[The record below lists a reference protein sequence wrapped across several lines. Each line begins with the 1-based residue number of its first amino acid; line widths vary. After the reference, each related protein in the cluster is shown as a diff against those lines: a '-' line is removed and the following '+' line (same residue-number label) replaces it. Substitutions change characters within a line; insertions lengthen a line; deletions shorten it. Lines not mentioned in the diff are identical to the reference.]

1 MLLVAVLAGLLATA
15 AAARW
20 LQRQGGARDLL
31 VVATQDIA
39 AGTVIAAD
47 QVRAAEWPASSRPEG
62 GFSDAAAVQGR
73 VLTVALQRGEAIT
86 AARLAPTGTKGG
98 LSALVPAGK
107 RAMTVRVNDV
117 VGVAGFALPGTFV
130 DVIVN
135 TQADEG
141 DQDVRRSRAISRT
154 VLDRILVLAVAQEVD
169 RDTTKPRVVNA
180 VTLELTP
187 RQAELLD
194 LARSVGTL
202 SLVLRNPAELHTSGS
217 RAGADPG
224 VTKDEL
230 LGRVPAPAAA
240 PSSLRRSAA
249 VTPAPAPAA
258 AAPPAPAAT
267 VQLAASP
274 RAPARHCVD
283 IIRGLDKV
291 TECF

>member
-1 MLLVAVLAGLLATA
+1 MLLVAVLAGLLATV

-31 VVATQDIA
+31 VVAAQDIG
-39 AGTVIAAD
+39 AGTVIGAD
-47 QVRAAEWPASSRPEG
+47 QVRATEWPASSRPEG
-62 GFSDAAAVQGR
+62 GFTDAATVHGR

-86 AARLAPTGTKGG
+86 AARLAPLGTKGG

-135 TQADEG
+135 TQADDSER
-141 DQDVRRSRAISRT
+141 DERRSRAISRT
-154 VLDRILVLAVAQEVD
+154 VLERIPVLAVAQEVD

-187 RQAELLD
+187 HQAEMLD

-202 SLVLRNPAELHTSGS
+202 SLVLRNPGELQADGG
-217 RAGADPG
+217 RAGAGPG

-230 LGRVPAPAAA
+230 LGRVPAVAVPPVA
-240 PSSLRRSAA
+240 RRSPTS
-249 VTPAPAPAA
+249 TPALAAPAPV
-258 AAPPAPAAT
+258 AAP

-274 RAPARHCVD
+274 RDPARQCVD

>member
-39 AGTVIAAD
+39 AGSVIGAD

-62 GFSDAAAVQGR
+62 GFSDVAAVPGR

-86 AARLAPTGTKGG
+86 AARLAPLGTKGG

-135 TQADEG
+135 TQADDG
-141 DQDVRRSRAISRT
+141 DREERRSRAISRT
-154 VLDRILVLAVAQEVD
+154 VLERIPVLAVAQEVD

-187 RQAELLD
+187 HQAEMLD

-202 SLVLRNPAELHTSGS
+202 SLVLRNPAELQTDAG
-217 RAGADPG
+217 RAGTGPG

-230 LGRVPAPAAA
+230 LGRAPAVAA
-240 PSSLRRSAA
+240 RPVARRE
-249 VTPAPAPAA
+249 PAPAA
-258 AAPPAPAAT
+258 AAAAPL
-267 VQLAASP
+267 QLAVSP
-274 RAPARHCVD
+274 RDPARHCVD

>member
-1 MLLVAVLAGLLATA
+1 MLLVALLAGLLATA

-20 LQRQGGARDLL
+20 LQRQSGARDLL

-39 AGTVIAAD
+39 AGAVIAAD
-47 QVRAAEWPASSRPEG
+47 QVRTAEWPASSRPEG

-73 VLTVALQRGEAIT
+73 VLTVSLQRGEAVT
-86 AARLAPTGTKGG
+86 TARLAPTGTKGG

-141 DQDVRRSRAISRT
+141 EQDARRSRAVSRT
-154 VLDRILVLAVAQEVD
+154 VLDRIQVLAVAQEVD

-202 SLVLRNPAELHTSGS
+202 SLVLRNPAELHTDDG
-217 RAGADPG
+217 RVGADPG

-230 LGRVPAPAAA
+230 LGR
-240 PSSLRRSAA
+240 
-249 VTPAPAPAA
+249 APAA
-258 AAPPAPAAT
+258 AALPVRRSAAPAPTTAPAPAPAPAAT
-267 VQLAASP
+267 VQLVESP